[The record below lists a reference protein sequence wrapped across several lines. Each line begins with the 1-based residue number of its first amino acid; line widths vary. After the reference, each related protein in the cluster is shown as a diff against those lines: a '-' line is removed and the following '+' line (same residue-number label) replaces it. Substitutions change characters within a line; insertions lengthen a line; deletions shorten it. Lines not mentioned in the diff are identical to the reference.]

1 MRAKKCPLLLSKK
14 RAWKR
19 LLVLGP
25 SPAHTRQQNYCPR
38 PYIERRHPLSWLN
51 WYVYEVLIR
60 VHQSSQGCPKLIFSF
75 IPQSSQV
82 NVPTGDQPFLYIT
95 RELLSS
101 IFKLNFISSMV
112 CFVGVTAFLFENRTH
127 AIFVQN
133 YIFFSRNV
141 TYGFIFYD
149 ILRKCICLQ

>member
-25 SPAHTRQQNYCPR
+25 STAHTRQQNYCPR

-60 VHQSSQGCPKLIFSF
+60 VHQSSQGCLKLILSF
-75 IPQSSQV
+75 IPHGSQV
-82 NVPTGDQPFLYIT
+82 NVPTGDQPFLHIT
-95 RELLSS
+95 RKLF
-101 IFKLNFISSMV
+101 IFNIYMNIVSSMV

-127 AIFVQN
+127 AILVQN
-133 YIFFSRNV
+133 YIIFSRNV

-149 ILRKCICLQ
+149 NLRKCI

>member
-25 SPAHTRQQNYCPR
+25 STAHTRQQNYCPR

-60 VHQSSQGCPKLIFSF
+60 VHQSSQGCLKLILSF
-75 IPQSSQV
+75 IPHGSQV
-82 NVPTGDQPFLYIT
+82 NVPTGDQPFLHIT
-95 RELLSS
+95 RKLF
-101 IFKLNFISSMV
+101 IFNLYMNIVSSMV

-127 AIFVQN
+127 AILVQN
-133 YIFFSRNV
+133 YIIFSRNV

-149 ILRKCICLQ
+149 NLRKCI

>member
-1 MRAKKCPLLLSKK
+1 MSAKKCPLLLSKK

-25 SPAHTRQQNYCPR
+25 STAHTRQQNYCPR

-60 VHQSSQGCPKLIFSF
+60 VHQSSQGCLKLILSF
-75 IPQSSQV
+75 IPHGSQV
-82 NVPTGDQPFLYIT
+82 NVPTGDQPFLHIT
-95 RELLSS
+95 RKLF
-101 IFKLNFISSMV
+101 IFNIYMNIVSSMV

-127 AIFVQN
+127 AILVQN
-133 YIFFSRNV
+133 YIIFSRNV

-149 ILRKCICLQ
+149 ILRKCI

>member
-25 SPAHTRQQNYCPR
+25 STAHTRQQNYCPR

-51 WYVYEVLIR
+51 WYVHEVLIR
-60 VHQSSQGCPKLIFSF
+60 VHQSSQGCLKLILSF
-75 IPQSSQV
+75 IPHGSQV
-82 NVPTGDQPFLYIT
+82 NVPTGDQPFLHIT
-95 RELLSS
+95 RKLF
-101 IFKLNFISSMV
+101 IFNIYMNIVSSMV

-127 AIFVQN
+127 AILVQK
-133 YIFFSRNV
+133 YIIFSRNV

-149 ILRKCICLQ
+149 ILRKCI

>member
-25 SPAHTRQQNYCPR
+25 STAHTRQQNYCPR

-82 NVPTGDQPFLYIT
+82 NVPTGDQPFAHHKEIF
-95 RELLSS
+95 SS
-101 IFKLNFISSMV
+101 ILKINILSNIIDGHII
-112 CFVGVTAFLFENRTH
+112 GVTAF
-127 AIFVQN
+127 
-133 YIFFSRNV
+133 IFFIAYTQYFCKS
-141 TYGFIFYD
+141 IFFFLESLNIDYYFK
-149 ILRKCICLQ
+149 IF

>member
-25 SPAHTRQQNYCPR
+25 STVHTRQQNYCPR
-38 PYIERRHPLSWLN
+38 PYMERRHPLSWLN

-60 VHQSSQGCPKLIFSF
+60 VHQSSQGCLKLILSF
-75 IPQSSQV
+75 IPHGSQV
-82 NVPTGDQPFLYIT
+82 NVPTGDQPFLHIT
-95 RELLSS
+95 RKLF
-101 IFKLNFISSMV
+101 IFNIYMNIVSSMV

-127 AIFVQN
+127 AILVQN
-133 YIFFSRNV
+133 YIIFSRNV

-149 ILRKCICLQ
+149 ILRKCI